1 MTKDELLDKIERPCP
16 WCGSKDLFITKGIFA
31 KYAISCGCCHVDV
44 EFPESRAKTRENV
57 IKTWNKQSDKGKKHD
72 KIFKR
77 GDYRERVVKNEN
89 RTC

>member
-72 KIFKR
+72 KILKR
-77 GDYRERVVKNEN
+77 GDYRERAAKNEN
-89 RTC
+89 SM